1 MLGNN
6 LAQAAISRGH
16 EVVSLSRSGPSHP
29 SLRDLNCQ
37 HISADIT
44 SNDLCP
50 RLEHLRVDAVI
61 HSAALIHIGW
71 KRREEAI
78 FVNRSGT
85 ENLLRW
91 AEAQRVRFIHVSTV
105 NVLPIGTKDS
115 PSDETSQGDGQVP
128 CTYVVSKRAAQQ
140 AFTESVSRGLDGYS
154 IYPGFMLGPNDWQL
168 SSGRMIRALKSFQP
182 WAPSGGCSVCDPRDV
197 SRGILELA
205 QHGGKHRHYILAGH
219 NTTYFDLWTA
229 IAQKL
234 GVRPPLVEM
243 RKPARVIG
251 NLLANGV
258 NLLRREESDFN
269 SAAIEMAQQFHYYSS
284 RRAEEELGYH
294 PRPIHESI
302 DDAIQWLR
310 SHNYL

>member
-1 MLGNN
+1 
-6 LAQAAISRGH
+6 
-16 EVVSLSRSGPSHP
+16 
-29 SLRDLNCQ
+29 
-37 HISADIT
+37 
-44 SNDLCP
+44 
-50 RLEHLRVDAVI
+50 VDAVI

-197 SRGILELA
+197 SQGILELA

-258 NLLRREESDFN
+258 NLLRREESDFY

-310 SHNYL
+310 THNYL